1 MSEFVFFLSILAL
14 PFAARCST
22 NGCSTKYSSTWTDET
37 ISCYGY
43 LIICKRFEVLEDIKS
58 ALDSVYGKWYIPN
71 MWKHYCAYR
80 FSCDYNQ
87 KSIAVITELFD
98 TAFGLKENIPLNTLA
113 SLPSYDI
120 ALTKCSSSHMP
131 LVFNAYKYFE
141 GAKDFTFSFIDCNI
155 NDFNLIDFVTMDTP
169 NKPPLSYIRAPRLKL
184 LNLTSNI
191 ISTISSNI
199 NSSIRSK
206 CGLRLVV
213 NIVDLS
219 YNKITEEGQLLA
231 FCCTADLFELY
242 LRHNRI
248 EKLSPLITP
257 CLASTLKL
265 LDLADNEIDT
275 LSNFALFDFTNLE
288 YLDLSD
294 NKLSTISRMMFPDN
308 VKKINLQGNNLHP
321 LDTNTVNWLIPRT
334 DIFWPKDTTLHVAV
348 TESNPTFPITDVVVS
363 FPPNYSTPI
372 NTLISIIIPAVSVF
386 IFIIVL
392 IFIVFYTKCKKNC
405 KVTRSNTRN
414 THTPQSDAANSH
426 DQHQNSFQVPTL
438 EALKNE
444 QYTRSSQ
451 LHFGVQNNVIGV
463 QREDKFGFT
472 PHNSNVM
479 KHVRQTTDEDEHVKT
494 TKPPNRDRLRI
505 TYDDVTKFEITTSS
519 SSSSSSSSSRPHEKV
534 LW

>member
-155 NDFNLIDFVTMDTP
+155 NDFNLIDFVTMDTT

-199 NSSIRSK
+199 NSSIRPK

-231 FCCTADLFELY
+231 LCCTADLFELY

-288 YLDLSD
+288 YLDLSG
-294 NKLSTISRMMFPDN
+294 NKLSTISRIMFPDN

-334 DIFWPKDTTLHVAV
+334 DIYWPKDTTLHVTV

-363 FPPNYSTPI
+363 IPPNYSTQI
-372 NTLISIIIPAVSVF
+372 NTLISIIIPAASVF

-392 IFIVFYTKCKKNC
+392 ISFVFYAKCKKNC
-405 KVTRSNTRN
+405 KVTRDNTRN
-414 THTPQSDAANSH
+414 THTLQSDAANSH

-438 EALKNE
+438 RALTND
-444 QYTRSSQ
+444 QYTRPSQ
-451 LHFGVQNNVIGV
+451 LLFGVQNDVIRV
-463 QREDKFGFT
+463 HQKVNFGFA
-472 PHNSNVM
+472 PDDSNVM
-479 KHVRQTTDEDEHVKT
+479 EDVRQITDGDKHKHKT
-494 TKPPNRDRLRI
+494 TKASKNEPLRT
-505 TYDDVTKFEITTSS
+505 TYDGIEVVITTSS
-519 SSSSSSSSSRPHEKV
+519 SSSSSLSSPSGS
-534 LW
+534 LYLD